1 MDQTSLGSILR
12 SIGKH
17 FKYALQAETAR
28 IARLEALEIL
38 ANIRE
43 LRERFPEQL
52 VFAGSAISSL
62 DNIEIEMIT
71 VLQGQIKVEDILAPF
86 KSATIWFESLVGAFE
101 RTGQASAV
109 NATFDDGWRNQT
121 ALRFRETILA
131 MQG

>member
-1 MDQTSLGSILR
+1 MEQTSLRSILR

-43 LRERFPEQL
+43 LRASFPGEL
-52 VFAGSAISSL
+52 VFAGSAIAAL

-86 KSATIWFESLVGAFE
+86 KSATIWFESLVGALE
-101 RTGQASAV
+101 RTGQTSAV
-109 NATFDDGWRNQT
+109 NTTLGEGWRTQT

-131 MQG
+131 LQG